1 LPFLF
6 REEGEIM
13 NGAEIQTRFTADTT
27 GVDKAT
33 QKVTKD
39 FEDMQKK
46 GELAFA
52 GLATAV
58 DVFTISLLKG
68 GIQYNA
74 QIETYMTRL
83 ETLTGSMEEANKV
96 LDQIKQDALSTP
108 FDVSSLTQAESLLL
122 STGLSADEAR
132 QDILALGDAISASGG
147 GNAELQRMAVNLQQI
162 KNVGKASAL
171 DIKQFAYAGID
182 IYGLLADSMGVTR
195 EEASKMEVTYDM
207 LSTALGKAS
216 SEGGRYYKA
225 MEKQSKTY
233 AGATSNLKESI
244 DVLKGELAEGLFEA
258 IKDLIPVLT
267 DMFNWLAQNKDIII
281 ALMIPILALI
291 NAFAGLFIIKKV
303 TIMLT
308 AMHAVMMANPLVLI
322 TSLVIGLVTAFIYLY
337 NKCEWFRDG
346 VNEIFEVL
354 KVIWQTAFDFIYNTF
369 FAPFISQ
376 VVKIVDKILWLKD
389 KFIEVKDKIVEKWK
403 EITQPFEDIFDGIKE
418 SFKSVI
424 NWIIDKFNW
433 FIYQVNKI
441 KFPDWEWLGD
451 LAGKGFNFK
460 PLERLATGTN
470 YVPQD
475 MVAMIHE
482 GEAVVPKKFNPYA
495 NNMSPSMVGTM
506 TGGNNIVI
514 NVENNMEFDALGQ
527 LVNNIKT
534 FSGGAKNDY
543 NYGMGGR

>member
-1 LPFLF
+1 
-6 REEGEIM
+6 
-13 NGAEIQTRFTADTT
+13 
-27 GVDKAT
+27 
-33 QKVTKD
+33 
-39 FEDMQKK
+39 
-46 GELAFA
+46 
-52 GLATAV
+52 
-58 DVFTISLLKG
+58 
-68 GIQYNA
+68 
-74 QIETYMTRL
+74 
-83 ETLTGSMEEANKV
+83 LTGSADEAERIIE
-96 LDQIKQDALSTP
+96 QIKKDAVSTP
-108 FDVSSLTQAESLLL
+108 FDVSSLTQAESLLI

-132 QDILALGDAISASGG
+132 QDILALGDVVSASSG

-195 EEASKMEVTYDM
+195 EEASKLDVTYEM
-207 LSTALGKAS
+207 LSDAFGKAS
-216 SEGGRYYKA
+216 KEGGKYYKA
-225 MEKQSKTY
+225 MEKQSKTLS
-233 AGATSNLKESI
+233 GASDNLKESFNQMA
-244 DVLKGELAEGLFEA
+244 GELSKGLFEVL
-258 IKDLIPVLT
+258 KELIPKLT
-267 DMFNWLAQNKDIII
+267 EFFNWISENKEVV
-281 ALMIPILALI
+281 LALGGAI
-291 NAFAGLFIIKKV
+291 LVLVNAITLMFIISKV
-303 TIMLT
+303 N
-308 AMHAVMMANPLVLI
+308 ALI
-322 TSLVIGLVTAFIYLY
+322 TAFSVVVGVATGTIGICVVAIAAVVAAFIYLY
-337 NKCEWFRDG
+337 TKCEWFRDG
-346 VNEIFEVL
+346 VSAVFEVL

-403 EITQPFEDIFDGIKE
+403 EITQPFKDIFDGIKE
-418 SFKSVI
+418 AFKSVI

-433 FIYQVNKI
+433 FIRQVNKI
-441 KFPDWEWLGD
+441 QFPDWDFLGP
-451 LAGKGFNFK
+451 LAGKGFNFDE
-460 PLERLATGTN
+460 LQRLNTGTN

>member
-1 LPFLF
+1 
-6 REEGEIM
+6 M
-13 NGAEIQTRFTADTT
+13 NGAEVLTKFTADTT
-27 GVDKAT
+27 QVDNAI
-33 QKVTKD
+33 KD
-39 FEDMQKK
+39 M
-46 GELAFA
+46 GENFDKLSKIGAVAFTALAGTIDAFA
-52 GLATAV
+52 IKTA
-58 DVFTISLLKG
+58 KA
-68 GIQYNA
+68 GIEYNS

-96 LDQIKQDALSTP
+96 LDQIKKDALSTP

-122 STGLSADEAR
+122 STGLSAEQAR
-132 QDILALGDAISASGG
+132 ADILALGDAVSASGG

-195 EEASKMEVTYDM
+195 EEASKLDVTYDM
-207 LSTALGKAS
+207 LSDALGKAS
-216 SEGGRYYKA
+216 KEGGKYYKA

-233 AGATSNLKESI
+233 AGSMSNLKESI
-244 DVLKGELAEGLFEA
+244 DVLKGELAQGLFEA
-258 IKDLIPVLT
+258 IKDLIPKLT
-267 DMFNWLAQNKDIII
+267 EMFDWLTRNKDIII
-281 ALMIPILALI
+281 AIAIPTLAFINTIVGMMIIS
-291 NAFAGLFIIKKV
+291 KV
-303 TIMLT
+303 T
-308 AMHAVMMANPLVLI
+308 AMFVAFFAVLVANPLMVIVAGIVALISAIVL
-322 TSLVIGLVTAFIYLY
+322 LY

-346 VNEIFEVL
+346 VNAIFEVI
-354 KVIWQTAFDFIYNTF
+354 KAIWQTAFDFIYNTF
-369 FAPFISQ
+369 IAPFISQ
-376 VVKIVDKILWLKD
+376 VVNIVDKILWLKD

-403 EITQPFEDIFDGIKE
+403 EITQPFEDIFTGIKDA
-418 SFKSVI
+418 FKSVI

-433 FIYQVNKI
+433 FIDQVNKI
-441 KFPDWEWLGD
+441 KFPDWDFLGP

-460 PLERLATGTN
+460 PLTPLATGTN

-495 NNMSPSMVGTM
+495 NSVSPSTLGTM
-506 TGGNNIVI
+506 NKDNNIII